1 MAIPSGVV
9 PLAEA
14 LQGTGMSVS
23 EYVELW
29 HYFGNKPIAVE
40 GQWGF
45 IGMMPLDVAIAEGVS
60 FEPLAVAFNAGLMRK
75 GIADVRRL
83 QSQMLRDGET
93 HDGLAEQIER
103 EWRNEKR
110 EEAQELRWEASH
122 D

>member
-14 LQGTGMSVS
+14 LQGTDMSLP

-40 GQWGF
+40 GQWGL
-45 IGMMPLDVAIAEGVS
+45 IGMMSIDSAIAEDVL
-60 FEPLAVAFNAGLMRK
+60 FEPLAVSFNAGLMRK
-75 GIADVRRL
+75 GMADVRRM

-93 HDGLAEQIER
+93 HDTLAEQMER

>member
-1 MAIPSGVV
+1 MAIPNGVV
-9 PLAEA
+9 PLTEA
-14 LQGTGMSVS
+14 LQGTGMSLP

-40 GQWGF
+40 GQWGPV
-45 IGMMPLDVAIAEGVS
+45 GLRPLDDCIADGVL
-60 FEPLAVAFNAGLMRK
+60 FEPLAVSFNAGLMRK
-75 GIADVRRL
+75 GMTDVRRM
-83 QSQMLRDGET
+83 QSQMLRDGEIRDT
-93 HDGLAEQIER
+93 LAEQIER

>member
-1 MAIPSGVV
+1 
-9 PLAEA
+9 
-14 LQGTGMSVS
+14 MSLS
-23 EYVELW
+23 EYVGLW
-29 HYFGNKPIAVE
+29 HHFGNKPIAVE

-45 IGMMPLDVAIAEGVS
+45 IGMMTLDTAIAEGVL

-75 GIADVRRL
+75 GITDMRHM

-93 HDGLAEQIER
+93 HDTLAEQMER
-103 EWRNEKR
+103 EWRREKR